1 MHRVL
6 TMAAAVE
13 LGSVST
19 GLRVMFAMLTPNESS
34 FEKVED
40 VPKYVH
46 EVSLTHRHG
55 ICADLLYKGP
65 PQPSTTPLCKDT
77 SGELLLSPGGRSQSS
92 CCRQV
97 SSSKR
102 TLICVQKKC
111 KTQEEITTYNKSVHC
126 FCHETHN
133 HSNVQ
138 FRVTN

>member
-1 MHRVL
+1 
-6 TMAAAVE
+6 MAAAVE

-46 EVSLTHRHG
+46 EVSLTHCHG

-102 TLICVQKKC
+102 IR
-111 KTQEEITTYNKSVHC
+111 TQVSHLWSAKHKRKSQHIINQFIVFVMRH
-126 FCHETHN
+126 TPIQT
-133 HSNVQ
+133 Q